1 MSLINENG
9 LRDLAKSLL
18 FENQINEKF
27 MPDDFT
33 NSRTT
38 MYDRPGPQINGR
50 ENELG
55 EEEQEVIIPLVADDF
70 APNTA
75 YIRRDHRVRDDDDF
89 CPENPAE
96 LSNALTSII
105 DDYKNEDDL
114 SDKHIKGIWVSVK
127 KILSKV

>member
-1 MSLINENG
+1 MKNVNESKIRN
-9 LRDLAKSLL
+9 LARSLL
-18 FENQINEKF
+18 FENQINEKY

-38 MYDRPGPQINGR
+38 MYDRPGPKINGT
-50 ENELG
+50 EKEV
-55 EEEQEVIIPLVADDF
+55 QESEAEIVIPLVADDF

-75 YIRRDHRVRDDDDF
+75 YIRRDHRVRDDENF
-89 CPENPAE
+89 CPANPIE

-105 DDYKNEDDL
+105 DDYKQDDDL
-114 SDKHIKGIWVSVK
+114 SDKHIQGIWLSVK